1 MRTQSL
7 NLISQADGLALAA
20 LLALPQGSPRGLV
33 QIAHGMAEYKERYTP
48 FLEFLTGEG
57 YACLI
62 NDHRGHGASAAS
74 PQDLGWF
81 GPAGARGLVEDLPS

>member
-48 FLEFLTGEG
+48 FLEFLTG
-57 YACLI
+57 
-62 NDHRGHGASAAS
+62 
-74 PQDLGWF
+74 
-81 GPAGARGLVEDLPS
+81 